1 MSNNN
6 TNRSNNNKKTSKR
19 LIKIVRKKV
28 IVKQYINLLI
38 KMHKLFQIYI
48 VDLLDYILANRI
60 KCHLFINLIDYV
72 NYYLIVYIINY
83 MLIVLIK

>member
-1 MSNNN
+1 
-6 TNRSNNNKKTSKR
+6 
-19 LIKIVRKKV
+19 
-28 IVKQYINLLI
+28 
-38 KMHKLFQIYI
+38 MHKLFQIYI

-83 MLIVLIK
+83 MLTVLIK